1 MKTLGWA
8 PQLVLRINRSRVG
21 PENLHLSHIP
31 RGHAE
36 TQGIQGCPLYLR
48 ATLSTR
54 GLLTEALGGQVCVFL
69 VCRPGLL
76 VDRLRVISLPQPLP
90 ELRAPGLSYSTG
102 DCEVCPAGARGVELK
117 ATSVCQPPQTWRDP
131 PLPPQPS
138 GLFYITSKSKGPINL
153 FSASCGLFFFLE
165 ITKKCFKSLIRF

>member
-48 ATLSTR
+48 ATPSTR

-69 VCRPGLL
+69 VCRPDLL

-153 FSASCGLFFFLE
+153 FSASCGLFFFGDY
-165 ITKKCFKSLIRF
+165 KKMF